1 MTVSERKGLGDGEG
15 KTSIERRFAVGRRW
29 AAAAWNRHISYRLG
43 RTGRVWKGGRSSHL
57 IQGARQAVYS

>member
-29 AAAAWNRHISYRLG
+29 AAD
-43 RTGRVWKGGRSSHL
+43 L